1 MTNSNATKKTISKN
15 IYFHKLAI
23 LITNFYNIKK
33 TISKKYLFSQL
44 TILTTNFY
52 NNIVYFKINI

>member
-1 MTNSNATKKTISKN
+1 MANSNGTKKTISKN

-33 TISKKYLFSQL
+33 TISKKYLFSQ
-44 TILTTNFY
+44 INYFTNC
-52 NNIVYFKINI
+52 